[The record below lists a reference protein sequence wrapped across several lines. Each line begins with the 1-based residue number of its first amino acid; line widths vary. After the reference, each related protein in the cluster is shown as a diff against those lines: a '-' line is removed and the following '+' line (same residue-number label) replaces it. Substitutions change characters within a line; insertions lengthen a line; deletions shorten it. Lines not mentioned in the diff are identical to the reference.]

1 MHIKPTL
8 SPTQQRES
16 RRQSMAENEHSLRTE
31 YLTDGDGIRDFP
43 PDFKSYVK
51 NTQLLCQRTAFN
63 WGWVFWSGEDDPRE
77 RLPPP
82 PAFSELMARIKSC
95 FKDVIMDLLPTTQ
108 CLLQF
113 WKVIEIG
120 GKCLLTTR
128 YQPFGFN
135 QINEGLCGYRLISL
149 DYEFDVDG
157 VSDEHLGLL
166 GRVFR
171 HQQLESTPNVQYYSC
186 NEYPQRD
193 RAIICNIKSSL
204 VVPLF
209 GFSRRCCI
217 GVFEMV
223 STTEIINSHL
233 GSFFYSLLQIKGLP
247 SSKCEHLNCE
257 KVKDET
263 PEEIRKMLD
272 VVYSTHHLPFA
283 QTWSLCRL
291 CNAVFKT
298 YRTCH
303 REGHMDDFLA
313 VCALQQLRRG
323 KGIVGRAI
331 SSQNLVFCKDVTQF
345 SITEY
350 PFAHYTRKFGFT
362 GSFAI
367 CLRSS
372 YIEDNVYTLE
382 FFLPPNYTEGRDL
395 RTALVPLLTTMKQHC
410 KSFKV
415 ASGEEL
421 GEELSIEVLD
431 FSEDGKLYSYQI
443 PQTARSPNRM
453 ENGEQMDL
461 DLFDQ
466 QLPKVDV
473 VDTGNNVVSN
483 AEENNIVVTYI
494 EDNVYTL
501 EFFLP
506 PNYTEGRDL
515 RTALVPLLTTMKQ
528 HCKSFKVA
536 SGEELGEELSI
547 EVLDFS
553 EDGELYSYQIPQTA
567 RSPNRMENGE
577 QMDLDLFDQ
586 QLPEVD
592 VVDTENNVVS
602 NAEENNIV
610 VTSVQQNCIIN
621 LSQRLQRKAGIP
633 ISLEDLQQRF
643 GMKLKDVAE
652 SLGVSR
658 STVKRACREYNITWW
673 SPGKRSKD
681 NQLLSN
687 KGVVQEQILESSH
700 PPFFDPLHMQD
711 MATASRTKPHFPTAQ
726 DTSIVTIKAKYGDDF
741 IKFQLPVL
749 SGMVEFQQQVAKRL
763 NLQGGTYRVKYQD
776 EVNDWILVVCD
787 EDLQNYI
794 CNSISRERNTVTML
808 IQPITNCPS

>member
-1 MHIKPTL
+1 
-8 SPTQQRES
+8 
-16 RRQSMAENEHSLRTE
+16 MAENEHSLRTE

-120 GKCLLTTR
+120 SKCLLTTR

-135 QINEGLCGYRLISL
+135 QINEGLCRYRLISL

-233 GSFFYSLLQIKGLP
+233 GSFFYRYTLSLLQIKGLP

-291 CNAVFKT
+291 CNAVFRT

-372 YIEDNVYTLE
+372 YIEDIEDNVYTLE

-473 VDTGNNVVSN
+473 VDTG
-483 AEENNIVVTYI
+483 
-494 EDNVYTL
+494 
-501 EFFLP
+501 
-506 PNYTEGRDL
+506 
-515 RTALVPLLTTMKQ
+515 
-528 HCKSFKVA
+528 
-536 SGEELGEELSI
+536 
-547 EVLDFS
+547 
-553 EDGELYSYQIPQTA
+553 
-567 RSPNRMENGE
+567 
-577 QMDLDLFDQ
+577 
-586 QLPEVD
+586 
-592 VVDTENNVVS
+592 NNVVS

-794 CNSISRERNTVTML
+794 CNSIARERNTVTML